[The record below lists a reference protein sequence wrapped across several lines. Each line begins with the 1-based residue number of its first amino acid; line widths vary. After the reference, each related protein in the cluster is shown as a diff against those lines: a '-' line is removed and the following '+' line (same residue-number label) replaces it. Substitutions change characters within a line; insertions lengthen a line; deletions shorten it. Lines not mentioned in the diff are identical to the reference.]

1 MSKLFTFA
9 CLGLMAFGSA
19 AAQDTS
25 GLPDGPGKQ
34 VVLKMCTACHGSDQ
48 FITLRD
54 TPEGWTATVQLMVS
68 RGADGTDAEIA
79 LVIKYLSTSFPY
91 VPPQPQPAAPAPA
104 SPAPPKSP
112 APAAPPASHI
122 DTHKAVRPVLNAS
135 VASQQN
141 TAELRRYLQPMTR

>member
-1 MSKLFTFA
+1 MSKLFALA
-9 CLGLMAFGSA
+9 CLGWMAVGSA

-34 VVLKMCTACHGSDQ
+34 LVLRMCTACHGSDQ

-54 TPEGWTATVQLMVS
+54 TPEGWAASVQLMVS
-68 RGADGTDAEIA
+68 RGAEGTDAEIA
-79 LVIKYLSTSFPY
+79 LVTKYLSTSFPY
-91 VPPQPQPAAPAPA
+91 VPPQPAAPATA
-104 SPAPPKSP
+104 SPTPPKSP

-141 TAELRRYLQPMTR
+141 AAELRRYLQPMTR